1 MIVKLIL
8 LLNRWLLNVTSYL
21 APTYSSKLAIRIFTK
36 VRKKSIRE
44 KEKVFFTQ
52 AKKFEVARE
61 GENVACYELGNP
73 AGKLLF
79 LVHGWES
86 NPGCFT
92 QFSPHLSSYRIIAFT
107 LPGHAD
113 NKETHTNMY
122 KGKDAFKLV
131 LNEIKPEGPFHVV
144 AHSMGSAITAFAL
157 SELDYE
163 VDKLVFLSANNDI
176 EQVFID
182 FQKLLGFNNRVFKL
196 LENYIEKLSGDSLKE
211 MRIDSRLEKVNFN
224 ELLLI
229 HDEFDKI
236 IPFQKSVEL
245 SEKFS
250 NSKLIPFQKIGHY
263 RMLWNEKVLEE
274 VLRF

>member
-1 MIVKLIL
+1 MKFIL
-8 LLNRWLLNVTSYL
+8 LLNRYLLNITSYI
-21 APTYSSKLAIRIFTK
+21 APQFAKRRAVGIFTK

-44 KEKVFFTQ
+44 KEKVFFDK
-52 AKKFEVARE
+52 ASKFELERE
-61 GENVACYELGNP
+61 GENLTCYELGNP
-73 AGKLLF
+73 EGKLLF

-92 QFSPHLSSYRIIAFT
+92 QFLPHLSKYRIISFT

-113 NKETHTNMY
+113 NKAEHTNMY
-122 KGKDAFKLV
+122 ECKDAFKLL
-131 LNEIKPEGPFHVV
+131 LNKIQPTEPFHVV

-157 SELDYE
+157 SELEYE

-182 FQKLLGFNNRVFKL
+182 FQKLVGFNSKVFGL
-196 LENYIEKLSGDSLKE
+196 IEDYIEELSGISLQD
-211 MRIDSRLEKVNFN
+211 MRVDMRLEQVKFN

-229 HDEFDKI
+229 HDKFDKI
-236 IPFQKSVEL
+236 IPYKKSVEL

-250 NSKLIPFQKIGHY
+250 NSKLIPFEKIGHY
-263 RMLWNEKVLEE
+263 RMLWNEEVLEE